1 MYEISL
7 PPSSLLSPSS
17 LSLLSLPPSLPPSL
31 SPSIQRTEDDVS
43 VHDQLIWNLHINGID
58 ELLVF
63 LGGSAEES
71 QWCMHVLEII
81 FLIFREQVSQPT
93 TFTSNFGRCFFYLSL
108 ALQFFFCSL

>member
-1 MYEISL
+1 MSEI
-7 PPSSLLSPSS
+7 
-17 LSLLSLPPSLPPSL
+17 SLPPSL

-93 TFTSNFGRCFFYLSL
+93 TFTFNFGRCFFYLSL

>member
-1 MYEISL
+1 MYEI
-7 PPSSLLSPSS
+7 
-17 LSLLSLPPSLPPSL
+17 SLPPSL

-93 TFTSNFGRCFFYLSL
+93 AFTFNFGRCFIYLSL
-108 ALQFFFCSL
+108 AF